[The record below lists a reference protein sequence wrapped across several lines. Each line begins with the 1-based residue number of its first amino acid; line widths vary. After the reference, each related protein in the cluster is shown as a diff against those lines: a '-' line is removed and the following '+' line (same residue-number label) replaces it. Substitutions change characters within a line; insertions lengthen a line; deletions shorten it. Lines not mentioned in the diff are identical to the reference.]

1 MSDYSLIEFKT
12 VENKVKFFKLMVD
25 FYCPFDDF
33 EVDVINN
40 HANMKNSF
48 KKILYVID
56 LISRGL
62 KPNPANFKLFNDYE
76 NYKMFEIKHEKLRV
90 YGIIDKSKKHIIISG
105 GYKTNQKNDVLN
117 AKKIIK
123 DYRISL
129 E

>member
-1 MSDYSLIEFKT
+1 MSNYTLTEFKT
-12 VENKVKFFKLMVD
+12 VEKKVNIYKMMVD
-25 FYCPFDDF
+25 YICPFDDF
-33 EVDVINN
+33 EEDVINN

-62 KPNPANFKLFNDYE
+62 KPNPANFKLFNDYV

-90 YGIIDKSKKHIIISG
+90 YGIIEKSKNHIIISG